1 MDWLAAVVE
10 VAGVV
15 AVEAAELEAAGVDTT
30 AGAWWW
36 WWRGLCRRRG
46 VRLRPLTPG
55 TNWEA
60 SCALVVVVGAG
71 VDATAGVVPTVVAVV
86 GAGVVPAV
94 AW

>member
-1 MDWLAAVVE
+1 VVAVW
-10 VAGVV
+10 GVV
-15 AVEAAELEAAGVDTT
+15 AALAGVLDVGGEDTT

-36 WWRGLCRRRG
+36 RRGLCRRRG
-46 VRLRPLTPG
+46 VRLSPVTPG

-71 VDATAGVVPTVVAVV
+71 PDVCTACVATGLAVV

-94 AW
+94 A